1 MSREEENLS
10 SLDAKKKFRELVEH
24 VKVCMMIS
32 DLSTKPLSANPM
44 QAKEVDESGNVWF
57 LTGRDSNHF
66 EDFEKNSEC
75 QLFFSDAKSN
85 FLSVYGNIEIDNS
98 RVRIEEL
105 YSSFDNAYFDG
116 KEDPRIVA
124 LKFTPEQAAYW
135 SADQN
140 RLVTLFKLGYA
151 AITGKDQDL
160 GSYGKMEL

>member
-1 MSREEENLS
+1 MVSHRKGQPTLS
-10 SLDAKKKFRELVEH
+10 GFGKK
-24 VKVCMMIS
+24 
-32 DLSTKPLSANPM
+32 ST
-44 QAKEVDESGNVWF
+44 
-57 LTGRDSNHF
+57 
-66 EDFEKNSEC
+66 C

-105 YSSFDNAYFDG
+105 YSGFDNAYFDG

-124 LKFTPEQAAYW
+124 LKFTPDQAAYW
-135 SADQN
+135 SAEQN

-160 GSYGKMEL
+160 GSKGKMDL

>member
-10 SLDAKKKFRELVEH
+10 SLDAKKKFREMVDD
-24 VKVCMMIS
+24 VKVCMMVS
-32 DLSTKPLSANPM
+32 DLSARPLSANPM
-44 QAKEVDESGNVWF
+44 QAKEVDEAGNVWF
-57 LTGRDSNHF
+57 LTGRDSNHY
-66 EDFEKNSEC
+66 EDLEKNSTC

-105 YSSFDNAYFDG
+105 YSSFDNSYFDG

-124 LKFTPEQAAYW
+124 LKFTPDQAAYW
-135 SADQN
+135 SAEQN

-151 AITGKDQDL
+151 ALTGKEQDL
-160 GSYGKMEL
+160 GTTGQMEL